1 MPVREKY
8 PSTAFCKGLTNPVQP
23 ISTATLWNL
32 ELDQM
37 IMKGLFDQSYKILHK
52 DRYHL
57 ENIPSHG
64 KVNFTFPNLNVDNP
78 EENLDKD
85 RSFSSTQ
92 ETSLT
97 KSQEFSLNDPN
108 SESPL
113 ILNNQKKN
121 LIICKQKIWL

>member
-1 MPVREKY
+1 
-8 PSTAFCKGLTNPVQP
+8 
-23 ISTATLWNL
+23 
-32 ELDQM
+32 M

-113 ILNNQKKN
+113 ILNNQKKKLDNMRAKN
-121 LIICKQKIWL
+121 LALKSFFMNEIYDVRLEISTVQSQLEQE